1 MGDKQYALHSRIT
14 FVPPIK
20 PVCSPM
26 YPLNPTHVYITV
38 VNRQYQ
44 NKLHDCHLVKNMNIY
59 LNKIAVTA
67 IDDQWIKES
76 KDMVMEYSKKSFVEI
91 MGRL

>member
-1 MGDKQYALHSRIT
+1 
-14 FVPPIK
+14 
-20 PVCSPM
+20 
-26 YPLNPTHVYITV
+26 
-38 VNRQYQ
+38 
-44 NKLHDCHLVKNMNIY
+44 MNIY
-59 LNKIAVTA
+59 LKKIAVTA

>member
-1 MGDKQYALHSRIT
+1 
-14 FVPPIK
+14 
-20 PVCSPM
+20 M

-38 VNRQYQ
+38 VNRKYQ
-44 NKLHDCHLVKNMNIY
+44 NKRHDCHLVKNMNIY
-59 LNKIAVTA
+59 LKKIAVTA

-91 MGRL
+91 TGRL